1 MSHYFKQIYS
11 MKEVT
16 CYKSLNGNIYS
27 DIEDA
32 KMADNNYIF
41 AQNLNNIVSNMD
53 LTSEKEVDII
63 DAIIRYRKQFQELFL
78 ETPIYE
84 H

>member
-1 MSHYFKQIYS
+1 
-11 MKEVT
+11 MKELI
-16 CYKSLNGNIYS
+16 CYKSLNGIIYS

-41 AQNLNNIVSNMD
+41 AKNLNNIVSNMD

-63 DAIIRYRKQFQELFL
+63 DTIIRYRKQFQELFL

-84 H
+84 Y

>member
-1 MSHYFKQIYS
+1 
-11 MKEVT
+11 MKELI
-16 CYKSLNGNIYS
+16 CYKSLNGIIYS

-41 AQNLNNIVSNMD
+41 AKNLNNIVSNMD

-63 DAIIRYRKQFQELFL
+63 DTIIRYRKQFQKLFL

-84 H
+84 Y

>member
-1 MSHYFKQIYS
+1 
-11 MKEVT
+11 MKELI
-16 CYKSLNGNIYS
+16 CYKSLNGIIYS

-32 KMADNNYIF
+32 KIADNNYIF

-53 LTSEKEVDII
+53 LTPEKEVYII
-63 DAIIRYRKQFQELFL
+63 DAIISYRKKFQELFL

-84 H
+84 R

>member
-1 MSHYFKQIYS
+1 

-53 LTSEKEVDII
+53 LTSEKEIYII
-63 DAIIRYRKQFQELFL
+63 DAIIKYRKKFQELFL
-78 ETPIYE
+78 ETQIYE
-84 H
+84 RWN